1 MELKTKKINFL
12 GDSITEGHG
21 VAPEQ
26 AFVARI
32 AQKTGATCRN
42 YGIGGTRIAKQRV
55 PSEEQ
60 RWDLDFCGR
69 VAQMDPDADVVVV
82 FGGTNDFGHG
92 DAPLGT
98 MTDRTPDSFYG
109 GLHTLYLSLLNRFPT
124 ALIVILTPLHRICE
138 DMPVSPS
145 GRFFRHYPLKNYV
158 RAIRE
163 VAEYYSFPVL
173 DLFAVS
179 GLQPRVEVI
188 NETYFL
194 DGLHPNAQGHKRLAE
209 QVIAFLS
216 CCPERHND

>member
-1 MELKTKKINFL
+1 MELNNKKINFL

-21 VAPEQ
+21 VAPEE
-26 AFVARI
+26 AFVSRV
-32 AQKTGATCRN
+32 AQKTGAICRN

-92 DAPLGT
+92 DAPLGS
-98 MTDRTPDSFYG
+98 MEDRTPDSFYG

-124 ALIVILTPLHRICE
+124 SSIVILTPLHRICE

-145 GRFFRHYPLKNYV
+145 GRFFRHYPLKDYV

-163 VAEYYSFPVL
+163 VAQYYSFPVL

-188 NETYFL
+188 NERYFL
-194 DGLHPNAQGHKRLAE
+194 DGLHPNARGHERLAE
-209 QVIAFLS
+209 LVIAFLS
-216 CCPERHND
+216 CCPEVCND